1 MFPTMFKPKEIG
13 NEDANS
19 HHDIIFKLMSLV
31 IHCVSNFVCYSEV
44 INVTMLAHMLD
55 AR

>member
-1 MFPTMFKPKEIG
+1 MFKPKEIG

-31 IHCVSNFVCYSEV
+31 SNFVCYSEV
-44 INVTMLAHMLD
+44 INVTMLAQMLD

>member
-1 MFPTMFKPKEIG
+1 MFPTMFKPKEID
-13 NEDANS
+13 N
-19 HHDIIFKLMSLV
+19 DIIFKLMSLF

-44 INVTMLAHMLD
+44 INVTMLAQMLD